1 MASISEI
8 VKKYRPDWSSY
19 EELYKWFHA
28 HPELSYQEKFTA
40 EAIVKHVE
48 SLNAYE
54 IHPSIG
60 GHGVAAVLKNG
71 PGKTVLL
78 RADIDGLPVEERSNL
93 PYASQARMNDLDG
106 VEKPT
111 MHACGHDIHITA
123 LLAAA
128 ETLSRAKG
136 EWSGTLILCFQPAE
150 ERAGGAQSM
159 VDDGLYDKVPEPDV
173 VVGAHVMPE
182 RAGVIGTKHGLI
194 ASSAD
199 SFKVKIE
206 GRQAHASTPHRGIDP
221 IVQAASTI
229 MRLQSVVAREV
240 DPLDFA
246 VVTVSAIHAGDAEN
260 IIPEEANLKLNIRA
274 ARPETR
280 EAVLKSVQTI
290 IEAEAAASSN
300 PKIPKLSPTT
310 NFPFLFND
318 ASVTNA
324 LEKTFSEHFEV
335 GKHGYTNDI
344 ARLQGSEDFGILATA
359 IGKPSCFFL
368 YGGTDPEVY
377 DKAEREGRLK
387 EDVPG
392 NHSPFFAPV
401 IQPTLT
407 TGTDGYVLSAL
418 TFLQKGV

>member
-1 MASISEI
+1 MTSISEI

-19 EELYKWFHA
+19 EELCKAALLLFHKHAADFSQDKWFHA
-28 HPELSYQEKFTA
+28 HPELSYQEKVTA
-40 EAIVKHVE
+40 EAIVKHLE

-128 ETLSRAKG
+128 ETLFRAKD

-199 SFKVKIE
+199 SFK
-206 GRQAHASTPHRGIDP
+206 
-221 IVQAASTI
+221 
-229 MRLQSVVAREV
+229 
-240 DPLDFA
+240 
-246 VVTVSAIHAGDAEN
+246 
-260 IIPEEANLKLNIRA
+260 
-274 ARPETR
+274 
-280 EAVLKSVQTI
+280 
-290 IEAEAAASSN
+290 
-300 PKIPKLSPTT
+300 
-310 NFPFLFND
+310 
-318 ASVTNA
+318 
-324 LEKTFSEHFEV
+324 
-335 GKHGYTNDI
+335 Y
-344 ARLQGSEDFGILATA
+344 
-359 IGKPSCFFL
+359 
-368 YGGTDPEVY
+368 
-377 DKAEREGRLK
+377 
-387 EDVPG
+387 VPG
-392 NHSPFFAPV
+392 S
-401 IQPTLT
+401 
-407 TGTDGYVLSAL
+407 GD
-418 TFLQKGV
+418 